1 VTAEP
6 ATPVPGR
13 TGGRGR
19 KALDAVMGC
28 LPMRLLFR
36 GLDMAA
42 RRTLWLWGH
51 WRRAALFPHQGAG
64 CVCHWNS
71 EIKYPERIVLGD
83 GVIIGVNVVLGGAGG
98 ITLGNHVRISRDVI
112 LETAGLD
119 FAGREPPYKHVSAP
133 IVIEDG
139 VWIGAR
145 AMILG
150 NVTVGRGAVIA
161 AGSIVTKDVPPGAV
175 VAGVPAKP
183 IVRDR

>member
-1 VTAEP
+1 MMAEPQAPPRQRMGVTARR
-6 ATPVPGR
+6 VI
-13 TGGRGR
+13 
-19 KALDAVMGC
+19 DAVLGC
-28 LPMRLLFR
+28 WPLRLLFR
-36 GLDMAA
+36 GLDTAI
-42 RRTLWLWGH
+42 RRALWAWGH

-64 CVCHWNS
+64 CVCHWNC

-83 GVIIGVNVVLGGAGG
+83 GVVIGVNVVLGGAGG

-119 FAGREPPYKHVSAP
+119 FVGREPPYSHVAAP

-145 AMILG
+145 AMVLG

-161 AGSIVTKDVPPGAV
+161 AGAIVTKDVPPGAV
-175 VAGVPAKP
+175 VAGIPAKP
-183 IVRDR
+183 IGRDR